1 VPVRVKEAAIGVA
14 ASPARASP
22 AEARPRDRMEKVTTV
37 IRWEY
42 GLTVCLGPQGA
53 TSFQLHRWGY
63 RFCFPWG
70 LGAATIPTK
79 APGNTVAFSAKTE
92 YGLVSLLELA
102 AIHPQGGVLQVAE
115 IAARQGIPD
124 RYLEQM
130 LTSLRRGQIL
140 RSIRGPRGGYQ
151 LSRPPA
157 EIRIAEVVVCLEGE
171 VASRGTAARQSAE
184 FEVIGGLEGRLG
196 QARQAILE
204 GTSLQDLLDERD
216 QRLQSQVMYFI

>member
-1 VPVRVKEAAIGVA
+1 LSDGSTDRPYASARKGRRISNYIAGDTAF
-14 ASPARASP
+14 ASPG
-22 AEARPRDRMEKVTTV
+22 
-37 IRWEY
+37 
-42 GLTVCLGPQGA
+42 GLE
-53 TSFQLHRWGY
+53 
-63 RFCFPWG
+63 
-70 LGAATIPTK
+70 AATIPTK

-102 AIHPQGGVLQVAE
+102 AIYPQGGVLQVAE

-171 VASRGTAARQSAE
+171 LASRGTAARQSAE
-184 FEVIGGLEGRLG
+184 FEVIGGLEGRLE